1 MILLCSLLVESQCH
15 VRAALVSVFL
25 PVDFSYEWLSVSPS
39 HPLSVSVS
47 HVPLILVSDGTSM
60 SLFWSTSPGINQL
73 YSSSLRSSTIKS
85 LEVDENEDGLT
96 DRLEINLLIPLSD
109 DESITSLDGLI
120 FSEIKLQQKARYL
133 YDAVSHISIRS
144 GGEGMSQVYVDGN
157 IIIRQAGPFIARGG

>member
-1 MILLCSLLVESQCH
+1 
-15 VRAALVSVFL
+15 
-25 PVDFSYEWLSVSPS
+25 
-39 HPLSVSVS
+39 
-47 HVPLILVSDGTSM
+47 M